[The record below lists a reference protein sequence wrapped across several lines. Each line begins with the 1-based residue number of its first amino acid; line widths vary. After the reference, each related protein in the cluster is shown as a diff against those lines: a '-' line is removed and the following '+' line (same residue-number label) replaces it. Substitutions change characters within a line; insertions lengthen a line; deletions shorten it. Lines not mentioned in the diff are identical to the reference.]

1 MLIIKWRDDLVKSY
15 TRWVPQNLPTYI
27 QRNDTIENG
36 SKYKWLSFTKH
47 EIETKMILHAFAFRL
62 NKKITLIHLC
72 KILFQEYN
80 LPSDA
85 RTPLN
90 KNED

>member
-1 MLIIKWRDDLVKSY
+1 
-15 TRWVPQNLPTYI
+15 
-27 QRNDTIENG
+27 
-36 SKYKWLSFTKH
+36 
-47 EIETKMILHAFAFRL
+47 MILHAFAFGL
-62 NKKITLIHLC
+62 NKKITLINLC